1 MSHLKQLVKSH
12 KATIKFKQKIKV
24 RKHLNAD
31 ALFSTVQLG
40 LQEIPDHR
48 PGEVK
53 ISLVDTLM
61 SGFAMFSLKDPSLLA
76 FDARRRVSFRQA
88 CVTFTAMCFKVGHS
102 LYIRRMTD
110 GSARSFTLP
119 HLGRSPQTT

>member
-40 LQEIPDHR
+40 LQKIPDHR

-61 SGFAMFSLKDPSLLA
+61 SSFAMFSLKDPSLL
-76 FDARRRVSFRQA
+76 
-88 CVTFTAMCFKVGHS
+88 G
-102 LYIRRMTD
+102 L
-110 GSARSFTLP
+110 
-119 HLGRSPQTT
+119 